1 MRLILWDIDGTLLY
15 SGGVAGEAMRA
26 AMSHIYGRP
35 NSNDRREYAGKT
47 DQQIIRETF
56 PERDPAEISALL
68 PDFATA
74 YMHELT
80 LRRTEMATRGRVL
93 PGVPAALHHFQ
104 HHPDIHQ
111 SVLTGNMQA
120 VAEMKLTLTNLLDYI
135 DMRTG
140 AYGSDHHQRVQ
151 LPSYALARAHQY
163 LTPNMRGSDLIIVG
177 DTPNDIA
184 CGKAH
189 GARTVA
195 VATGPFSVADLAAH
209 QPDAVLA
216 DLSDLAATI
225 SAITG

>member
-1 MRLILWDIDGTLLY
+1 
-15 SGGVAGEAMRA
+15 MRA
-26 AMSHIYGRP
+26 AMSHVYGRP

-56 PERDPAEISALL
+56 PERDPAEITALL
-68 PDFATA
+68 PTFAET

-80 LRRTEMATRGRVL
+80 ARRAEMATRGRVL

-104 HHPDIHQ
+104 HAPGFHQ

-120 VAEMKLTLTNLLDYI
+120 VAAMKLTLTNLLDYV

-140 AYGSDHHQRVQ
+140 AYGSDHHQRVE
-151 LPSYALARAHQY
+151 LPRYALARAHQY
-163 LTPNMRGSDLIIVG
+163 LTPALSGHDLVIVG

-209 QPDAVLA
+209 HPDAVLA
-216 DLSDLAATI
+216 DLSDLAATVQ
-225 SAITG
+225 ALTG

>member
-26 AMSHIYGRP
+26 AMSHVYGRP

-56 PERDPAEISALL
+56 PERDPADITALL
-68 PDFATA
+68 PTFADA
-74 YMHELT
+74 YMQELT
-80 LRRTEMATRGRVL
+80 ARRAEMAARGRVL
-93 PGVPAALHHFQ
+93 PGVPAALQYFQ
-104 HHPDIHQ
+104 HAPDFHQ

-120 VAEMKLTLTNLLDYI
+120 VAELKLTLTDLRDFI

-140 AYGSDHHQRVQ
+140 AYGSDHHQRVE
-151 LPSYALARAHQY
+151 LPRYALARAHQY
-163 LTPNMRGSDLIIVG
+163 LTPAMSGQDLVIVG

-195 VATGPFSVADLAAH
+195 VATGPFSVADLA
-209 QPDAVLA
+209 
-216 DLSDLAATI
+216 LSDLAATVQ
-225 SAITG
+225 AIVG